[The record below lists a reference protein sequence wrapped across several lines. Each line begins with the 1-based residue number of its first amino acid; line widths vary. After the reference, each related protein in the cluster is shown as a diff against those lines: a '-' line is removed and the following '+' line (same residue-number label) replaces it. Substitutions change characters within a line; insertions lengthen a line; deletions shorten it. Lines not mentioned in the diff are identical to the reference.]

1 MYLIDTN
8 IILELLLNQTRSDEV
23 DKFLRTIPLENLY
36 ISDFSVYSIGIL
48 LLKQKLQD
56 VFMQFIED
64 FLLDGGVQVKR
75 LSLQDMVTIV
85 NISKRF
91 NLDFDDAYQYVTA
104 EKYNL
109 TIISFDKDFDR
120 TIRRRKT
127 PAEVLK

>member
-23 DKFLRTIPLENLY
+23 DKFLRTNPLENLY